1 MPLSEEQLFGQAA
14 AAKKKRK
21 EDTGF
26 ITSALAGVYTGLWNI
41 PKGLV
46 SLGAELVDLGL
57 GTESAAGVEKWF
69 DDLNPFDDEAEAR
82 TIGRITQ
89 ALAQIGPVAIKGAM
103 LGIKAGKMAQTALAA
118 KKTGSYASLG
128 KYGAIV
134 AQGGEKVARKLVGPT
149 SGAIIGSGVGEALVS
164 DEDIGTLGDMLRGTS
179 LEPYAITMMNTE
191 DKEGRAEAFRR
202 LTNRLKFG
210 TEGALFNLGITGAA
224 KGIKTLRKPV
234 KFGVDEYADSWL
246 GEAYQK
252 YFKFGLKKGGMGT
265 EAMFEAKRLGLDQ
278 AAAIKFDAGLQVGK
292 FDKALKEIWPRVQDN
307 YLLAKNIDSD
317 AAQKLFL
324 DDIQDILQ
332 PYPGRKIKGE
342 VTPQKTEAAS
352 GIKNNARDKFKLT
365 DTGDLAKIEAS
376 GGFDVTD
383 YSVTSG
389 GKFDKI
395 LQKIQTA
402 GGDPK
407 DFKEAVLNFRATV
420 DNMSLKLLRKNL
432 PDEMAQTM
440 RQQMGN
446 YLTAEYKQ
454 FNQMPFF
461 GHKVTN
467 EMKTKALRSFT
478 LQAEN
483 AHRLSEAKRLKI
495 SPDQVV
501 VPQKIKDEALEK
513 GAVKIDRFLK
523 AKSIDEVDPGIKNIK
538 DQLTGEPPRT
548 TPAEKKLAKLED
560 DAIKLDTSI
569 IKSKKLDEWQEILA
583 GRIRDPRYTFLSSV
597 SKMAGL
603 NYTLDYMDDIARMG
617 SKAGEGKFI
626 FNDAQDL
633 VKSGRA
639 IDLEDAVTLLDDP
652 KKYKQVKSTGV
663 DGLSPL
669 DGKYIKAPIYDELF
683 ETATTFLNTN
693 KAGMVYKYAMLG
705 PKAISQITKTVLSP
719 VTHARNFLSAGAF
732 AAANGAILPS
742 GQDFRS
748 LLPKN
753 LGGKVFETAKTG
765 EGLMETA
772 RRLTVK
778 RLRGTM
784 TREDVDLYQRLLRT
798 GMVQTQVHV
807 GEMKRLGM
815 DFYPNVFADPN
826 SGTKA
831 FRGTLNAGKKAKWL
845 YGKVQDAYVAEDDY
859 WKVITW
865 GLERNRYEKLLAN
878 AGIDQSNFQKL
889 LKETSEMGNFLNN
902 GVKRNHNALTRT
914 YNGNYDQFLDEFAA
928 NLARNQVPNYA
939 YVGRAGRAL
948 RLSPFGNFIAFP
960 MEIFRTGHNVIEQ
973 GIKEYTNKLPGQIG
987 QELSKLGGRRLAS
1000 FGLTVGA
1007 VPLMVQETA
1016 KAIHN
1021 ASSEEMEALR
1031 RVVPE
1036 WSRNSVLIPRGR
1048 DKDGYLKYT
1057 DFSYSNAYD
1066 VLLRPVR
1073 AVYNSI
1079 AEGKDDESSL
1089 KASLGAGLQNGVA
1102 EFMEPFAS
1110 ESMFTQALVDSVIRA
1125 PGTGIGKG
1133 GKRIWSQGDETFVK
1147 LTKGVGHLA
1156 KAFQPG
1162 SWSQMKRLKYA
1173 VMGEGDPDYGKTFDI
1188 MDEAWGLAGFR
1199 AVQSDPERAL
1209 IYKTSRFNANLKKA
1223 DNLFTTPLI
1232 KGGRVSPQDVLGRYQ
1247 YSEARRFYFL
1257 KEMTRDI
1264 DAMKKLGMSS
1274 SKIRKELSKRRGL
1287 SKDIIRDLMIG
1298 TYTPKRPSD
1307 FFVRRMAE
1315 INRDL
1320 NQKEGENIPNPY
1332 RVALPSINRIIRKN
1346 RRIDLLNDNVNF
1358 SQLAAE
1364 GMAKGGRV
1372 SMQEGGEAEAGDKE
1386 LAASIWVTEPEPV
1399 KQAFE
1404 YDFEKYYASGVWM
1417 EKAQAAE
1424 QPQAAPQ
1431 AAPPTPPV
1439 NANAIKDPMVDANV
1453 MNTGL
1458 TPTETALLSEEEKG
1472 IRLRQRGIARA

>member
-652 KKYKQVKSTGV
+652 KKYKQFKSTGV

-878 AGIDQSNFQKL
+878 AGINQSNFQKL

-973 GIKEYTNKLPGQIG
+973 GIKEYTNKLPGQVG
-987 QELSKLGGRRLAS
+987 RELSKLGGRRLAS

-1372 SMQEGGEAEAGDKE
+1372 SMQKGGEAGDKE

-1399 KQAFE
+1399 KQAFD
-1404 YDFEKYYASGVWM
+1404 YDFDKYYASGVWM

-1431 AAPPTPPV
+1431 AAPQTPPV

>member
-14 AAKKKRK
+14 AAKKKRA

-41 PKGLV
+41 PKGLT
-46 SLGAELVDLGL
+46 SLGAELIDLGL
-57 GTESAAGVEKWF
+57 GTELAAGVEKFF

-82 TIGRITQ
+82 TVGRITQ
-89 ALAQIGPVAIKGAM
+89 ALAQIGPVAIKGAQ
-103 LGIKAGKMAQTALAA
+103 LGLRAGKMAQTALAA
-118 KKTGSYASLG
+118 KKAGTYANLG

-210 TEGALFNLGITGAA
+210 TEGALFNLGIAGAA

-234 KFGVDEYADSWL
+234 EFGVDEYADSWL

-252 YFKFGLKKGGMGT
+252 YLKFGLKKGGMGT

-617 SKAGEGKFI
+617 SKAGKGKFI

-669 DGKYIKAPIYDELF
+669 EGKYIKAPIYDELF

-815 DFYPNVFADPN
+815 DFYQNIFVDPN

-831 FRGTLNAGKKAKWL
+831 FRGTMNAGKKAKWL

-865 GLERNRYEKLLAN
+865 GLERNRYEKLLAD
-878 AGIDQSNFQKL
+878 AGINQGNFQKL
-889 LKETSEMGNFLNN
+889 LKENSEMGNFLNN

-914 YNGNYDQFLDEFAA
+914 YNGNYEQFLDEFAA
-928 NLARNQVPNYA
+928 NLSRNQVPNYA

-960 MEIFRTGHNVIEQ
+960 LEIFRTGHNVIEQ
-973 GIKEYTNKLPGQIG
+973 GIKEYTNNLPGQVG
-987 QELSKLGGRRLAS
+987 RELRKLGGRRLTS

-1021 ASSEEMEALR
+1021 ASSDEMEALR

-1036 WSRNSVLIPRGR
+1036 WSRNSVLVPRGR
-1048 DKDGYLKYT
+1048 NKNGYLKYT

-1066 VLLRPVR
+1066 VLLRPIR

-1079 AEGKDDESSL
+1079 AEGNDDETSL

-1110 ESMFTQALVDSVIRA
+1110 ESIFTQALVDSVIRA

-1147 LTKGVGHLA
+1147 ITKGIGHLA

-1199 AVQSDPERAL
+1199 TIQSDPERAL

-1232 KGGRVSPQDVLGRYQ
+1232 RGGRVSPQDVLGRYQ
-1247 YSEARRFYFL
+1247 YSEARRFHFL
-1257 KEMTRDI
+1257 KEMARDI
-1264 DAMKKLGMSS
+1264 DAMRKLGMSN

-1287 SKDIIRDLMIG
+1287 GKDVIRDLMLG
-1298 TYTPKRPSD
+1298 HYTPKRPSD

-1332 RVALPSINRIIRKN
+1332 RIALPSINRIINKN
-1346 RRIDLLNDNVNF
+1346 RRVDLLNDNVNF

-1364 GMAKGGRV
+1364 GMAQGGRV
-1372 SMQEGGEAEAGDKE
+1372 SMQEGGEAGDKE

-1424 QPQAAPQ
+1424 QPQAALQ
-1431 AAPPTPPV
+1431 AAPQTPPV